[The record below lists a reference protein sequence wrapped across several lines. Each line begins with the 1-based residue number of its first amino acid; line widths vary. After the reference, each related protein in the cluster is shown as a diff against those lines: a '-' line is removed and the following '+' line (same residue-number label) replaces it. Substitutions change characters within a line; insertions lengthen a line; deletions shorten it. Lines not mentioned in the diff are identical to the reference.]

1 MVHILSKVKKKKNA
15 DAEMRAEARNVVI
28 LRCHKDEECKF
39 SCSQCQCVCKNTW
52 CNCPDD
58 PPATLAEAINIGQ

>member
-1 MVHILSKVKKKKNA
+1 MEKSTFKLAILVALLVLASY
-15 DAEMRAEARNVVI
+15 AEMRAEARNVVI

-52 CNCPDD
+52 CKCPDD
-58 PPATLAEAINIGQ
+58 PPANLS